1 MHQLRRVPTP
11 NERKALLFLAG
22 VAVLGGA
29 VRLVAAL
36 RDADRQLPAEELAAL
51 DRQLGAADSA
61 AAAARSARAGRNA
74 GGERGGK
81 GSKARRPAGRAG
93 AAAAPSAPPIAPP
106 PPPPPPPV
114 LLSRGAPASRRGD
127 DVGIV
132 VDLDRAGAEQIAA
145 LPGIG
150 PSLARRIVQWR
161 DSAGGLGSLE
171 GLDCVSGVGP
181 ALIARVRAH
190 VTFSGAR
197 RPSCAAPRAARERGR
212 PRAP

>member
-1 MHQLRRVPTP
+1 MHQLRGVPTP

-22 VAVLGGA
+22 VAALGGA

-36 RDADRQLPAEELAAL
+36 RDADRPIPAEELAAL
-51 DRQLGAADSA
+51 DRQLRASESA
-61 AAAARSARAGRNA
+61 AAATRVARAARTSNRKGDGKAARPRARTDSSARAG
-74 GGERGGK
+74 
-81 GSKARRPAGRAG
+81 AG
-93 AAAAPSAPPIAPP
+93 AVPTIPAARPSGVTSPA
-106 PPPPPPPV
+106 
-114 LLSRGAPASRRGD
+114 RGR

-181 ALIARVRAH
+181 ALLARVRAH
-190 VTFSGAR
+190 VTFSGSR
-197 RPSCAAPRAARERGR
+197 RPSCAVPRPARERRR